1 VERKNMNKSYIQWA
15 GRDFGPAV
23 KSINSAVVL
32 LLCAAAAPLGA
43 QAGTGSRAP
52 DLPAVCAS
60 IEVPAG
66 NKVCFHVSA
75 VGVQIY
81 RWDGS
86 AWAFVAPAAVL
97 YANADHDG
105 EVGTHYAGP
114 TWESNSGS
122 KVLARRID
130 GCTPDATA
138 IPWLL
143 LQTVTAQ
150 GPGIFH
156 RVTYIQRVKT
166 VGGLAPAAPGAFVGA
181 VQQVPYTAE
190 YFFYRAANK

>member
-1 VERKNMNKSYIQWA
+1 MKQSHIKRA
-15 GRDFGPAV
+15 GRCFGPAV
-23 KSINSAVVL
+23 KSITSTVVL
-32 LLCAAAAPLGA
+32 LLCAAAVPLGA
-43 QAGTGSRAP
+43 LAGTGSRAP
-52 DLPAVCAS
+52 DLPAVCTR
-60 IEVPAG
+60 IEVPEG
-66 NKVCFHVSA
+66 NKVCFHVYA
-75 VGVQIY
+75 IGVQIY

-86 AWAFVAPAAVL
+86 AWVFVAQAAVL

-122 KVLARRID
+122 KVVGQRID

-143 LQTVTAQ
+143 LKAVTAE

-156 RVTYIQRVKT
+156 RVTYIQRVNT
-166 VGGLAPAAPGAFVGA
+166 VGGLAPAAPGASVGEEK
-181 VQQVPYTAE
+181 QVPYTAE
-190 YFFYRAANK
+190 YYFYREANH